1 MPSLGRE
8 AKRRERE
15 PGEVEGVREKRNQV
29 EDRDRVKERGLSQR
43 KRSNFGVASLAPIL
57 IFSRSRALTYLQEH
71 VLASDVKFMTTSLER
86 ALAQLSESPE
96 KGEKLGRHHRL
107 SITTSSRQT
116 ETAQEADI
124 LITRP
129 RPTHI

>member
-71 VLASDVKFMTTSLER
+71 VLASDVKFMTTSWSEPWLSCRKAQKR
-86 ALAQLSESPE
+86 AKNSAATTVFPSQP
-96 KGEKLGRHHRL
+96 HHDKQRL
-107 SITTSSRQT
+107 HRKQT
-116 ETAQEADI
+116 FS
-124 LITRP
+124 
-129 RPTHI
+129 